1 MGGVEAA
8 HFYEE
13 SHMTKDELKSFALKA
28 GFDAVG
34 IAGAEPQTWERYAD
48 WIRQGFHG
56 EMAYL
61 EKRSEERRILSRLL
75 EGAKSVIAVAKRY
88 YIPEK
93 DNDSSSFIGSVSRY
107 AWGEDYHDVM
117 REGLQKIAD
126 IIAERTSGAHQARV
140 CVDSAPLLERD
151 FAAQAGIGWVGKH
164 TNLLNRDSGG
174 WFFLGEVVTTLP
186 LEPDFPT
193 AAHCGTCR
201 RCLDACPTNA
211 FSEPYSLDARK
222 CISYLT
228 IELKG
233 SIPLELRPQL
243 GQWIFGCDL
252 CLEACPWNRF
262 AKPCAETRFQP
273 RQEWKTIDL
282 LEIMT
287 LDEEAFRQRFKV
299 SPILRAKRR
308 GLLRNV
314 AVALGNLRDQ
324 RAVPVLLDA
333 LRDPEPLIRAHA
345 AWALGEIGGDAA
357 FDGLAAALPD
367 EKDEK
372 VCSEIRLALNRRDE
386 RTISSSY

>member
-1 MGGVEAA
+1 
-8 HFYEE
+8 
-13 SHMTKDELKSFALKA
+13 MTKEELKSFALKA

-34 IAGAEPQTWERYAD
+34 IASAEPLTWNHFAD
-48 WIRQGFHG
+48 WIRRGFHG

-61 EKRSEERRILSRLL
+61 VKRCEERRNLSLLL
-75 EGAKSVIAVAKRY
+75 EGTKSVITVAKRY
-88 YIPEK
+88 LISEK
-93 DNDSSSFIGSVSRY
+93 YEDPDAAFIGSVSRY
-107 AWGEDYHDVM
+107 AWSEDYHGVM
-117 REGLQKIAD
+117 RDGLQKIAD
-126 IIAERTSGAHQARV
+126 HIAERTDGAHRTRV

-174 WFFLGEVVTTLP
+174 WFFLGAVLTTLP
-186 LEPDFPT
+186 LELDFPT
-193 AAHCGTCR
+193 TSHCGTCR

-233 SIPLELRPQL
+233 SIPLEMRPQL

-262 AKPCAETRFQP
+262 AKPCAEPRFQP
-273 RQEWKTIDL
+273 RQEWRIIDL
-282 LEIMT
+282 LEIMR
-287 LDEEAFRQRFKV
+287 LDEEAFRQRFKG

-308 GLLRNV
+308 GLLRN
-314 AVALGNLRDQ
+314 AAAALGNRRDR

-333 LRDPEPLIRAHA
+333 LRDPEPSIRAHA
-345 AWALGEIGGDAA
+345 AWALGEIGGDEA

-367 EKDEK
+367 EKDEE
-372 VCSEIRLALNRRDE
+372 VSSEIRLALNRRDE
-386 RTISSSY
+386 RSISPT